1 MSDPRFE
8 HDLHRLFAEAP
19 PRPDAELFAAQV
31 RDRLDR
37 GWTLRRLLIG
47 VAGLGSGML
56 AIWQLAGTQVL
67 ARVEEVARTPLRSVW
82 KDGDALSGLAPAL
95 KALPMPM
102 EVVWLAG
109 GLMLLAAGML
119 VTRVVDEL

>member
-8 HDLHRLFAEAP
+8 HELHRLFAEAP
-19 PRPDAELFAAQV
+19 PRPDADLFAAEV
-31 RDRLDR
+31 RGRLDR
-37 GWTLRRLLIG
+37 AWTTRRLLIG
-47 VAGLGSGML
+47 AAGVGGGVVAV
-56 AIWQLAGTQVL
+56 WQLAGAQL
-67 ARVEEVARTPLRSVW
+67 LGRLEQAAKTPLSDLW
-82 KDGDALSGLAPAL
+82 KDNALITGLAPAL
-95 KALPMPM
+95 RTLPMPL

>member
-19 PRPDAELFAAQV
+19 PAADAALFAARV
-31 RDRLDR
+31 RGRLDR
-37 GWTLRRLLIG
+37 AWTLRRLLIG
-47 VAGLGSGML
+47 AAGAGGGVVAL
-56 AIWQLAGTQVL
+56 WQLGGSQVMVRLEEAAKAPLANIWREAGPL
-67 ARVEEVARTPLRSVW
+67 A
-82 KDGDALSGLAPAL
+82 GLAPAL
-95 KALPMPM
+95 RAFPLPM